1 MAYEVRI
8 SDWSSDVCSSDLF
21 RQSRLTDDG
30 TRNVVGFD
38 PLKNLHFGF
47 TVGGKMG
54 CEVSPLLF
62 AASEPRLAHAQNR
75 NRDGVFV
82 SAQSAVITGVCQM
95 NGCCQNAASSDERR
109 VGKDCVS
116 ACRTR

>member
-1 MAYEVRI
+1 M
-8 SDWSSDVCSSDLF
+8 
-21 RQSRLTDDG
+21 
-30 TRNVVGFD
+30 NVVGFD

-82 SAQSAVITGVCQM
+82 SVQSAVITGVCQM
-95 NGCCQNAASSDERR
+95 IGCCQIAARPYAMLPAPNEFRR
-109 VGKDCVS
+109 LGAMQKGPHVEVPNGEASC
-116 ACRTR
+116 

>member
-1 MAYEVRI
+1 MRI
-8 SDWSSDVCSSDLF
+8 SDWSSDVCSSDLSSSHGF

-95 NGCCQNAASSDERR
+95 KIGRASWWER
-109 VGKDCVS
+109 VCPTV
-116 ACRTR
+116 

>member
-1 MAYEVRI
+1 MRI
-8 SDWSSDVCSSDLF
+8 SDWSSDVCSSDLSSSHGF

-75 NRDGVFV
+75 TRAGDFV
-82 SAQSAVITGVCQM
+82 SVQSAVITR
-95 NGCCQNAASSDERR
+95 SDERR
-109 VGKDCVS
+109 EGKECVS
-116 ACRTR
+116 QGRYRRQTYHENKHKN